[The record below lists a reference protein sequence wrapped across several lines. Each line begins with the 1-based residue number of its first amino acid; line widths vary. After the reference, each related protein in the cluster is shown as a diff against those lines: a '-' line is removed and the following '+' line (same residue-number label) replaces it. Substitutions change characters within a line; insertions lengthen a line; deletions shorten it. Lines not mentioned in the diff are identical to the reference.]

1 MKKDNCEINLRPYCP
16 SDCKTLLRLF
26 CDTVR
31 SVNAADYDE
40 AQIEAWTAGADEEKW
55 NADFAASE
63 TLVAEV
69 NGVIAGFGNMYESG
83 YFDRLYV
90 SKDFLRCGV
99 ATAIADKLESGVCGK
114 DITVHA
120 SVTAKP
126 FFIGRGY
133 EVVKSQTVMRRGVS
147 LTNFVMV
154 KKRD

>member
-1 MKKDNCEINLRPYCP
+1 MEKASLEIKIRPYRP
-16 SDCKTLLRLF
+16 SDCKTLIQLF
-26 CDTVR
+26 VDTVR
-31 SVNAADYDE
+31 YVNAADYDT

-55 NADFAASE
+55 NADFIASK

-126 FFIGRGY
+126 FFARRGY

-154 KKRD
+154 KTRK

>member
-1 MKKDNCEINLRPYCP
+1 MEKASLEIKIRPYRP

-31 SVNAADYDE
+31 YVNAADYDT

-55 NADFAASE
+55 NADFIASK

-99 ATAIADKLESGVCGK
+99 ASSIADFLESSVSG

-126 FFIGRGY
+126 FFARRGY
-133 EVVKSQTVMRRGVS
+133 AVVKRQTVVRRGVP

-154 KKRD
+154 KTRK

>member
-1 MKKDNCEINLRPYCP
+1 MEKVSLEIKIRPYRP
-16 SDCKTLLRLF
+16 SDCKTLIQLF
-26 CDTVR
+26 VDTVR
-31 SVNAADYDE
+31 YVNAADYDT

-55 NADFAASE
+55 NADFIASK

-99 ATAIADKLESGVCGK
+99 ASSIADFLESSVSG

-126 FFIGRGY
+126 FFARRGY
-133 EVVKSQTVMRRGVS
+133 AVVKRQTVVRRGVP

-154 KKRD
+154 KTRK

>member
-1 MKKDNCEINLRPYCP
+1 MEKASLEIKIRPYRP
-16 SDCKTLLRLF
+16 SDCKTLIQLF
-26 CDTVR
+26 VDTVR
-31 SVNAADYDE
+31 YVNAADYDT

-55 NADFAASE
+55 NADFIASK

-99 ATAIADKLESGVCGK
+99 ASSIADFLESSVSG

-126 FFIGRGY
+126 FFARRGY
-133 EVVKSQTVMRRGVS
+133 AVVKRQTVVRRGVP
-147 LTNFVMV
+147 LTNFVMI
-154 KKRD
+154 KTRK

>member
-1 MKKDNCEINLRPYCP
+1 MEKASLEIKIRPYRP
-16 SDCKTLLRLF
+16 SDCKTLIQLF
-26 CDTVR
+26 VDTVR
-31 SVNAADYDE
+31 YVNAADYDT

-55 NADFAASE
+55 NADFIASK

-99 ATAIADKLESGVCGK
+99 ASSIADFLESSVSG

-126 FFIGRGY
+126 FFARRGY
-133 EVVKSQTVMRRGVS
+133 AVVKRQTVVRRSVP

-154 KKRD
+154 KTRK

>member
-1 MKKDNCEINLRPYCP
+1 MEKASLEIKIRPYRP
-16 SDCKTLLRLF
+16 SDCKTLIQLF
-26 CDTVR
+26 VDTVR
-31 SVNAADYDE
+31 YVNAADYDT

-55 NADFAASE
+55 NADFIASK

-99 ATAIADKLESGVCGK
+99 ASSIADFLESGVSG
-114 DITVHA
+114 DITVHS

-126 FFIGRGY
+126 FFARRGY
-133 EVVKSQTVMRRGVS
+133 AVVKRQTVVRRGVP

-154 KKRD
+154 KTRK

>member
-1 MKKDNCEINLRPYCP
+1 MEKSSLEIKIRPYRP
-16 SDCKTLLRLF
+16 SDCKTLIQLF
-26 CDTVR
+26 VDTVR
-31 SVNAADYDE
+31 YVNTADYDT

-55 NADFAASE
+55 NADFIASK

-99 ATAIADKLESGVCGK
+99 ASSIADFLENSVSG

-126 FFIGRGY
+126 FFARRGY
-133 EVVKSQTVMRRGVS
+133 AVVKRQTVVRRGVP

-154 KKRD
+154 KTRK

>member
-1 MKKDNCEINLRPYCP
+1 MEKASLEIKIRPYRP
-16 SDCKTLLRLF
+16 SDCKTLIQLF
-26 CDTVR
+26 VDTVR
-31 SVNAADYDE
+31 YVNAADYDT

-55 NADFAASE
+55 NADFIASK

-99 ATAIADKLESGVCGK
+99 ASSIADFLESSVSG

-126 FFIGRGY
+126 FFARRGY
-133 EVVKSQTVMRRGVS
+133 AVVKRQTVVRRGVP

-154 KKRD
+154 KTRK

>member
-1 MKKDNCEINLRPYCP
+1 MKKASLEIKIRPYRP
-16 SDCKTLLRLF
+16 SDCKTLIQLF
-26 CDTVR
+26 VDTVR
-31 SVNAADYDE
+31 YVNAADYDT

-55 NADFAASE
+55 NADFIASK

-99 ATAIADKLESGVCGK
+99 ASSIADFLESSVSG

-126 FFIGRGY
+126 FFARRGY
-133 EVVKSQTVMRRGVS
+133 AVVKRQTVVRRGVP

-154 KKRD
+154 KTRK

>member
-1 MKKDNCEINLRPYCP
+1 MEKASLEINLRPYRP
-16 SDCKTLLRLF
+16 SDCKTLIQLF
-26 CDTVR
+26 VDTVR
-31 SVNAADYDE
+31 YVNAADYDT

-55 NADFAASE
+55 NADFIASK

-99 ATAIADKLESGVCGK
+99 ASSIADFLESGVSG

-126 FFIGRGY
+126 FFARRGY
-133 EVVKSQTVMRRGVS
+133 AVVKRQTVVRRGVP

-154 KKRD
+154 KTRK

>member
-1 MKKDNCEINLRPYCP
+1 MEKASLEIKIRPYRP
-16 SDCKTLLRLF
+16 SDCKTLIQLF
-26 CDTVR
+26 VDTVR
-31 SVNAADYDE
+31 YVNAADYDT

-55 NADFAASE
+55 NADFIASK

-69 NGVIAGFGNMYESG
+69 NAVIAGFGNMYESG

-99 ATAIADKLESGVCGK
+99 ASSIADFLESSVSG

-126 FFIGRGY
+126 FFARRGY
-133 EVVKSQTVMRRGVS
+133 AVVKRQTVVRRGVP

-154 KKRD
+154 KTRK